1 MGNVQEVANVKKALD
16 LEIVIAEKE
25 KQLARLEGET
35 FRDAPAAPTKKVWE
49 AQYPVV
55 KSKLTISEFFKSLS
69 VWEWLV
75 GLCVWPYL
83 VWQYFQKKKENT
95 ERIRNS
101 EAYKQQCAAIDR
113 DIAEKQA
120 KSDTEYEAALQNY
133 NTVTIPQYQKE
144 LEAWSE
150 EHDKEIL
157 KTKSALR
164 EARAALTEHYENTKI
179 LPMQYRKIE
188 TIQYIYDM
196 ISSSDYNVKQA
207 IDLYDRNEERKLNEA
222 RLREQ
227 QISNEQQKVAN
238 ELAEQQADLLQ
249 EQNRIAEKARRDSN
263 IAAAIGTVQ
272 RHNLNKKLKK

>member
-25 KQLARLEGET
+25 KQLARLKNET
-35 FRDAPAAPTKKVWE
+35 FRDAPAAPAKKVWK

-83 VWQYFQKKKENT
+83 VWQYFQKKKEDT

-144 LEAWSE
+144 LEAW
-150 EHDKEIL
+150 KEQHQKQIL
-157 KTKSALR
+157 ETKSALS

-207 IDLYDRNEERKLNEA
+207 IDLYDRNESEN
-222 RLREQ
+222 
-227 QISNEQQKVAN
+227 
-238 ELAEQQADLLQ
+238 
-249 EQNRIAEKARRDSN
+249 
-263 IAAAIGTVQ
+263 
-272 RHNLNKKLKK
+272 